1 MFDNLIESA
10 SHNSELKR
18 RSSFF
23 LGALGSY
30 SLLFMAIGV
39 ASVFAYDANLDKQNL
54 ELVSLITPVDNIRDT
69 PQPIIEKKRLTS
81 AGSTESR
88 PEVRT
93 ERPPSNDP
101 TKVENGVHVVT
112 NQAPPLPKGVTTY
125 LIGDSYTPGI
135 FKGNG
140 GNDENSNSTGPNN
153 GPTSVKDIDPPP
165 PVKPIEAKVEKPKT
179 IKSLGVIN
187 GLAKSLPIPR
197 YTPLAVAAGAQG
209 VVSVQILIDEKGN
222 VLSAKAVSGHPLL
235 QAEAVKAAYLA
246 KFTPT
251 LLSGEPVKVSGIINY
266 NFKRQ

>member
-23 LGALGSY
+23 LGALGGY

-69 PQPIIEKKRLTS
+69 PQPVTPLRHTS
-81 AGSTESR
+81 SGGSTQ
-88 PEVRT
+88 PQLAVRT

-101 TKVENGVHVVT
+101 TKTPVGT
-112 NQAPPLPKGVTTY
+112 NSSTTQPPPLPPGETNY
-125 LIGDSYTPGI
+125 NIGPINSEAINEGFGRGDKTPGT
-135 FKGNG
+135 G
-140 GNDENSNSTGPNN
+140 GNDSGFSGTKE
-153 GPTSVKDIDPPP
+153 IDPP
-165 PVKPIEAKVEKPKT
+165 PVKPIEPRVEKPKT
-179 IKSLGVIN
+179 TKSLGVIN
-187 GLAKSLPIPR
+187 SLARSLPIPR
-197 YTPLAVAAGAQG
+197 YPQIAIAAGAQG
-209 VVSVQILIDEKGN
+209 VVAVQILIDEKGN

-235 QAEAVKAAYLA
+235 LAEAVKAAYLA